1 MHQILFRL
9 GFPKGKGKE
18 GRTVI
23 KGRERGRKGIEK
35 REGERG
41 EGIILGSERNS
52 RSST

>member
-23 KGRERGRKGIEK
+23 KGKKGKGKGSEKRGGEK
-35 REGERG
+35 REGVQ
-41 EGIILGSERNS
+41 
-52 RSST
+52 